1 MRMQGV
7 NLDEYYRHT
16 PGLREYYVTLPG
28 AVQAKVLQS
37 GVQAE
42 SPGELLLLAEHLAH
56 GL

>member
-1 MRMQGV
+1 MQGV